1 MHCYHTHFTDEKR
14 NWGIVWLRIFY
25 GIKALNSRA
34 GEYSETRFI
43 WKQNPHSY
51 LLGHLAPSHWSDLD
65 QVFIP
70 FQQKPHN
77 NVSASSLF
85 YLQSQPYAVAK
96 MIYIKCR
103 SDHIPVLPKS
113 LNSTLWGLSRGEI
126 LLSINAHL
134 HHGSQSTGS
143 TLLVSFPLLPPL
155 HPLAFHYILT

>member
-1 MHCYHTHFTDEKR
+1 MHCYHTHFTDEKI

-25 GIKALNSRA
+25 GIKALSSRA

-51 LLGHLAPSHWSDLD
+51 LLGHLAPSHWPDLD

-96 MIYIKCR
+96 RIYIKCR
-103 SDHIPVLPKS
+103 SDHAAPQLLCCSGLAGQSKMTLMTLPALAAACTWCGHFSPAPSLLIPTLCS
-113 LNSTLWGLSRGEI
+113 AMLNLS
-126 LLSINAHL
+126 
-134 HHGSQSTGS
+134 
-143 TLLVSFPLLPPL
+143 
-155 HPLAFHYILT
+155 